1 MGKHVTLSLF
11 GMVLIVFAVYILVAG
26 TPLDRINHVCSPIVW
41 SGKAATAVTDLVSEN
56 GAASVWHGTATTFQ
70 SCRFVMFRTFYQ
82 SEYER
87 TVQRAKAAHARRSGA
102 APGASANETA
112 SDSGDGR

>member
-11 GMVLIVFAVYILVAG
+11 GMIFLVFAVYILVAG
-26 TPLDRINHVCSPIVW
+26 TPLDRINHVCSPIAW
-41 SGKAATAVTDLVSEN
+41 SGKAATAVTDLVSDSA
-56 GAASVWHGTATTFQ
+56 AASVWHGTATTFQ

-87 TVQRAKAAHARRSGA
+87 EVEQAKRAKSAGHQSGDR
-102 APGASANETA
+102 APA
-112 SDSGDGR
+112 SDGGDGR

>member
-11 GMVLIVFAVYILVAG
+11 GMIFLVFAVYILVAG
-26 TPLDRINHVCSPIVW
+26 TPLDRINHVCSPIAW

-56 GAASVWHGTATTFQ
+56 AAASVWHGTATTFQ

-87 TVQRAKAAHARRSGA
+87 EVEQVKRARQAKSAGTPSGDQ
-102 APGASANETA
+102 APA
-112 SDSGDGR
+112 SDGGEGR